1 MYNFLFDQSYINLFA
16 IAILVFL
23 IMFLWRK
30 LTILEGNFF
39 LLEKRVNIIKKSDR
53 SELQEKNWDKYD
65 KTMNEI
71 FKDSIIP
78 DKKKNGGFCKIPI
91 NENKINDDVIII
103 DDDIIIENEEKDYID
118 EKDLIP
124 NVISELSKEKSLTTD
139 EDISVTH
146 ITVSH
151 DNKVFYD
158 IGEVNKETTIDNTDN
173 ASVSSEVTFIN
184 DVDKTLTKKYKAF
197 TIDKLKEECIEKQ
210 LNIEG
215 TKAQLVS
222 RIIESLKKQK

>member
-1 MYNFLFDQSYINLFA
+1 MLL
-16 IAILVFL
+16 FL

-30 LTILEGNFF
+30 LTILEGNYF

-78 DKKKNGGFCKIPI
+78 DKKKYNGGFCKVPI

-103 DDDIIIENEEKDYID
+103 DDDIILENDEKDYYID

-124 NVISELSKEKSLTTD
+124 KVISELSKEKSLTTD
-139 EDISVTH
+139 EDISITH

-158 IGEVNKETTIDNTDN
+158 VGEVNKETTFDNSDN

-184 DVDKTLTKKYKAF
+184 DLDKTLTKKYKAF
-197 TIDKLKEECIEKQ
+197 TIDKLKDECIEKQ

>member
-16 IAILVFL
+16 IAMLLFL

-53 SELQEKNWDKYD
+53 SELQEKNWEKYD

-78 DKKKNGGFCKIPI
+78 DKKKNNGGFCDLPI
-91 NENKINDDVIII
+91 NKNKINDDVIII
-103 DDDIIIENEEKDYID
+103 DDDIILENFD
-118 EKDLIP
+118 EKDIIP
-124 NVISELSKEKSLTTD
+124 KVISELSKETSLTTE

-146 ITVSH
+146 ITVSN

-158 IGEVNKETTIDNTDN
+158 VGELNKETTFDNSDN
-173 ASVSSEVTFIN
+173 ASVSSEITFIN
-184 DVDKTLTKKYKAF
+184 DVDKSLTKKYKAF

-215 TKAQLVS
+215 TKSQLVS

>member
-139 EDISVTH
+139 EDISITH

-158 IGEVNKETTIDNTDN
+158 VGEVNKETTFDNSDN

-184 DVDKTLTKKYKAF
+184 DVDKSLTKKYKAF
-197 TIDKLKEECIEKQ
+197 TIDKLKEECIDKQ